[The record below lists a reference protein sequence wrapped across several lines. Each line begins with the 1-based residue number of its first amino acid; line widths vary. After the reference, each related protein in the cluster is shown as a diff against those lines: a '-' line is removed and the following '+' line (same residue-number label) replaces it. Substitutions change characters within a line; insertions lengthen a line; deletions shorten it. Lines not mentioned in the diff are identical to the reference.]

1 MDSKGSGYWAGLH
14 VRTSGVSRGG
24 VGEKTGGM
32 SGEVIAVYPG
42 QQAPDSWDGC
52 ILVHASASWAA
63 GAIALLRRQWTSEGR
78 LVVFAAGPRD
88 QAGDDQG
95 GDDPAGLARWHDFAF
110 AAADVVLRW
119 WPDEQEARSVPW
131 SLAACRDDQRVVHGA
146 PPDAPYR
153 RYLLDYADRRAL
165 SAATTPAGL
174 ASAALGKIGPG
185 ARRAG
190 GEREVPLPVWQAGS
204 FQRWYSAQV
213 SAGNTLL
220 GARQV
225 WTFSTGPG
233 RDLLVYWALQV
244 RVRIRAEDR
253 VKSNEVVISRPDI
266 SVMALYRRGRTADE
280 TAVVLV
286 REFRSPAATP
296 DGFVHE
302 LPGGSGDCGADA
314 RDQAAAETEEETGLT
329 IDIRRIR
336 AHGSR
341 QVAATVSAHR
351 AHLFS
356 AEITEDELA
365 RLRAPQR
372 TPHGAGDTERTWPE
386 VTTFA
391 EIRRN
396 RLADWATLGMI
407 AEALLG

>member
-1 MDSKGSGYWAGLH
+1 
-14 VRTSGVSRGG
+14 
-24 VGEKTGGM
+24 M
-32 SGEVIAVYPG
+32 SGEVITVYPG
-42 QQAPDSWDGC
+42 QQAPGSWDGC
-52 ILVHASASWAA
+52 ILIHASAPWAA
-63 GAIALLRRQWTSEGR
+63 GAIALLRRQWTGEGR

-88 QAGDDQG
+88 QTGDDQA
-95 GDDPAGLARWHDFAF
+95 GDDPARLARWHDFAF

-119 WPDEQEARSVPW
+119 WPDELQARSVPG

-153 RYLLDYADRRAL
+153 RYLLEYADRHAL
-165 SAATTPAGL
+165 SAAATPADM
-174 ASAALGKIGPG
+174 ARAALAKIGPG
-185 ARRAG
+185 ARRTG
-190 GEREVPLPVWQAGS
+190 GEREVPLPVWQADS

-233 RDLLVYWALQV
+233 RGLLIYWALQA

-266 SVMALYRRGRTADE
+266 SVMALYRRGRTADD

-302 LPGGSGDCGADA
+302 LPGGSGDSGADA
-314 RDQAAAETEEETGLT
+314 RDQAAAETAEETGLT

-372 TPHGAGDTERTWPE
+372 TPHGAGETERTWPE

-391 EIRRN
+391 EIRTN
-396 RLADWATLGMI
+396 RLVDWATLGMI
-407 AEALLG
+407 AEALLD

>member
-1 MDSKGSGYWAGLH
+1 MLGHPAFPAVASGEETA
-14 VRTSGVSRGG
+14 
-24 VGEKTGGM
+24 GM
-32 SGEVIAVYPG
+32 SGEVITVYPG
-42 QQAPDSWDGC
+42 QQAPGSWDGC
-52 ILVHASASWAA
+52 ILIQASASWAA
-63 GAIALLRRQWTSEGR
+63 EAIALLRQQWTGEGR

-88 QAGDDQG
+88 QTGDDQA
-95 GDDPAGLARWHDFAF
+95 GDDPARLARWHDFAF

-119 WPDEQEARSVPW
+119 WPDEEQPRSVAG
-131 SLAACRDDQRVVHGA
+131 SLAAYRDDQRVVHGA
-146 PPDAPYR
+146 PPGAPYR
-153 RYLLDYADRRAL
+153 RYLADYADRHAL
-165 SAATTPAGL
+165 AAATTPDGL
-174 ASAALGKIGPG
+174 VSAALGKIGPG
-185 ARRAG
+185 AARAG

-213 SAGNTLL
+213 CAGNTLL

-233 RDLLVYWALQV
+233 RGVLVYWALQV

-266 SVMALYRRGRTADE
+266 SVMALYRRGATLDD

-302 LPGGSGDCGADA
+302 LPGGSGDSGAET

-329 IDIRRIR
+329 LDIRRIR

-341 QVAATVSAHR
+341 QVAATVSAHH
-351 AHLFS
+351 AYLFS

-365 RLRAPQR
+365 RLRASQR